1 MNNLKRI
8 LFVID
13 SITCGGEE
21 KGLISLLN
29 NIEYSNYDVDLLYFC
44 HENEYYLNEIPNQV
58 HIIEPDLVTQLALSS
73 GGYVLSHVWNFHY
86 LSLIIKRILF
96 GIMGKIDRDSY
107 FRRRAKDWKILRRYI
122 PELEKKYDAAI
133 AYLENYPVYFTLD
146 KVKAKKYIVWQRTD
160 YKKTGCKVEWDL
172 PYFQRADTICV
183 LSEEMKNNFLSEFP
197 GMKEKVVIFP
207 NIVDIKNI
215 LEKSKENISFDDAYS
230 GFRIVSV
237 GTLRHVKG
245 YDVSMRACKRL
256 LEKGY
261 DFRWYIIGSGEELK
275 QMQKEIMHLGI
286 EERFIL
292 LGNKRNPYAFVAQSD
307 IFVQCSYREGFS
319 TTVFE
324 AKCLQKPIVITDAPG
339 MKNQIEHGVNGII
352 VPTGNSDEVANA
364 VEKLMNS
371 SDLRMKFSGNL
382 KCHLENSNVE
392 VKRRLELFEKITG

>member
-1 MNNLKRI
+1 MKRI

-13 SITCGGEE
+13 SITCGGAE

-160 YKKTGCKVEWDL
+160 YKKTGCKAEWDL

-197 GMKEKVVIFP
+197 GIKEKVVIFP

-275 QMQKEIMHLGI
+275 QMQKDIMHLGI

>member
-1 MNNLKRI
+1 MKRI

-13 SITCGGEE
+13 SITCGGAE

-160 YKKTGCKVEWDL
+160 YKKTGCKAEWDL

-197 GMKEKVVIFP
+197 GIKEKVVIFP

-371 SDLRMKFSGNL
+371 KDLRMELSENL
-382 KCHLENSNVE
+382 KSHLENSNVDI
-392 VKRRLELFEKITG
+392 KRRLELFDKITG

>member
-13 SITCGGEE
+13 SITCGGAE

-160 YKKTGCKVEWDL
+160 YKKTGCKAEWDL

-197 GMKEKVVIFP
+197 GIKEKVVIFP

-371 SDLRMKFSGNL
+371 KDLRMELSENL
-382 KCHLENSNVE
+382 KSHLENSNVDI
-392 VKRRLELFEKITG
+392 KRRLELFDKITG

>member
-13 SITCGGEE
+13 SITCGGAE

-160 YKKTGCKVEWDL
+160 YKKTGCKAEWDL

-197 GMKEKVVIFP
+197 GIKEKVVIFP

>member
-1 MNNLKRI
+1 MKRI

-13 SITCGGEE
+13 SITCGGAE

-324 AKCLQKPIVITDAPG
+324 AKCLQKPIVITDSPG

>member
-13 SITCGGEE
+13 SITCGGAE

-197 GMKEKVVIFP
+197 GIKEKVVIFP

>member
-13 SITCGGEE
+13 SITCGGAE

-133 AYLENYPVYFTLD
+133 AYLENFPVYFTLD

>member
-13 SITCGGEE
+13 SITCGGAE

-86 LSLIIKRILF
+86 LSLLIKRILF

-160 YKKTGCKVEWDL
+160 YKKTGCKAEWDL

-197 GMKEKVVIFP
+197 GIKEKVVIFP

>member
-13 SITCGGEE
+13 SITCGGAE

>member
-13 SITCGGEE
+13 SITCGGAE

-160 YKKTGCKVEWDL
+160 YKKTGCKAEWDL

-197 GMKEKVVIFP
+197 GIKEKVVIFP
-207 NIVDIKNI
+207 NIVDVKNI
-215 LEKSKENISFDDAYS
+215 LEKSKKNISFDDAYS

>member
-13 SITCGGEE
+13 SITCGGAE

-160 YKKTGCKVEWDL
+160 YKKTGCKAEWDL

-197 GMKEKVVIFP
+197 GIKEKVVIFP

-275 QMQKEIMHLGI
+275 QMQKDIMHLGI

>member
-1 MNNLKRI
+1 MKRI

-13 SITCGGEE
+13 SITCGGAE

-160 YKKTGCKVEWDL
+160 YKKTGCKAEWDL

-197 GMKEKVVIFP
+197 GIKEKVVIFP

-292 LGNKRNPYAFVAQSD
+292 LENKRNPYAFVAQSD

>member
-13 SITCGGEE
+13 CITCGGAE

>member
-13 SITCGGEE
+13 SITCGGAE

-58 HIIEPDLVTQLALSS
+58 HIIEPDLVIQLALSS

-160 YKKTGCKVEWDL
+160 YKKTGCKAEWDL

-197 GMKEKVVIFP
+197 GIKEKVVIFP

>member
-13 SITCGGEE
+13 SITCGGAE

-44 HENEYYLNEIPNQV
+44 NENEYYLNEIPNQV

>member
-1 MNNLKRI
+1 MKRI

-13 SITCGGEE
+13 SITCGGAE

>member
-1 MNNLKRI
+1 MNNLKKI
-8 LFVID
+8 LFVIG
-13 SITCGGEE
+13 SVTCGGAE

>member
-13 SITCGGEE
+13 SITCGGAE

-160 YKKTGCKVEWDL
+160 YKKTGCKAEWDL

-197 GMKEKVVIFP
+197 GIKEKVVIFP

-352 VPTGNSDEVANA
+352 VPTGNSNEVANA

-371 SDLRMKFSGNL
+371 KDLRMELSENL
-382 KCHLENSNVE
+382 KSHLENSNVDI
-392 VKRRLELFEKITG
+392 KRRLELFDKITG

>member
-1 MNNLKRI
+1 MNNLKKI
-8 LFVID
+8 LFVIG
-13 SITCGGEE
+13 SVTCGGAE

-58 HIIEPDLVTQLALSS
+58 HIIEPDLATQLALSS
-73 GGYVLSHVWNFHY
+73 GGYVLSHAWNFHY
-86 LSLIIKRILF
+86 LLLIIKRILF

-107 FRRRAKDWKILRRYI
+107 FRRRVKDWEMLRRYI
-122 PELEKKYDAAI
+122 PELEKKYDVAI
-133 AYLENYPVYFTLD
+133 AYLENYPVYYTLD
-146 KVKAKKYIVWQRTD
+146 KVKAKKYIVWQHTD
-160 YKKTGCKVEWDL
+160 YKKTGCRAEWDL
-172 PYFQRADTICV
+172 PYFQRADTICAI
-183 LSEEMKNNFLSEFP
+183 SEEMKFNFLKEFP
-197 GMKEKVVIFP
+197 SIEDKVVVFP
-207 NIVDIKNI
+207 NIIDVGNI
-215 LEKSKENISFDDAYS
+215 LEKSKENVRFDDAYS

>member
-13 SITCGGEE
+13 SITCGGAE

-160 YKKTGCKVEWDL
+160 YKKTGCKAEWDL

-197 GMKEKVVIFP
+197 GIKEKVVIFP

-215 LEKSKENISFDDAYS
+215 LEKSKESISSDDAYS

-352 VPTGNSDEVANA
+352 VPTGNSNEVANA

-371 SDLRMKFSGNL
+371 KDLRMKFSGNL

>member
-1 MNNLKRI
+1 MKRI

-13 SITCGGEE
+13 SITCGGAE

-197 GMKEKVVIFP
+197 GMKEKVLIFP

>member
-1 MNNLKRI
+1 M
-8 LFVID
+8 
-13 SITCGGEE
+13 
-21 KGLISLLN
+21 
-29 NIEYSNYDVDLLYFC
+29 
-44 HENEYYLNEIPNQV
+44 
-58 HIIEPDLVTQLALSS
+58 
-73 GGYVLSHVWNFHY
+73 
-86 LSLIIKRILF
+86 
-96 GIMGKIDRDSY
+96 
-107 FRRRAKDWKILRRYI
+107 
-122 PELEKKYDAAI
+122 
-133 AYLENYPVYFTLD
+133 
-146 KVKAKKYIVWQRTD
+146 
-160 YKKTGCKVEWDL
+160 
-172 PYFQRADTICV
+172 
-183 LSEEMKNNFLSEFP
+183 
-197 GMKEKVVIFP
+197 
-207 NIVDIKNI
+207 
-215 LEKSKENISFDDAYS
+215 
-230 GFRIVSV
+230 
-237 GTLRHVKG
+237 
-245 YDVSMRACKRL
+245 

>member
-13 SITCGGEE
+13 SITCGGAE

-86 LSLIIKRILF
+86 LSLLIKRILF

-197 GMKEKVVIFP
+197 GIKEKVVIFP